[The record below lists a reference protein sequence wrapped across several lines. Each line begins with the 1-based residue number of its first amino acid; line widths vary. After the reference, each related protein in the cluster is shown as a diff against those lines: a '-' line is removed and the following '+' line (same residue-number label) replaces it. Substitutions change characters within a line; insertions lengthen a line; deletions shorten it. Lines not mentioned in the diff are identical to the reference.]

1 MRMEIVRSGR
11 RRSSP
16 GTYDLGL
23 RRPRL
28 RKRWR
33 DEWAYLMSSPANRSW
48 IEESIAEL
56 DRWREARG
64 ARPFPAH
71 DSHEEAR

>member
-1 MRMEIVRSGR
+1 MRMEIVRSVPGR
-11 RRSSP
+11 STPATHS
-16 GTYDLGL
+16 LGL

-28 RKRWR
+28 PKRWR
-33 DEWAYLMSSPANRSW
+33 DEWAYLMSSPANRAW

-64 ARPFPAH
+64 ARPFPAR
-71 DSHEEAR
+71 DSHDEAH

>member
-1 MRMEIVRSGR
+1 MRTGTIQPGCR
-11 RRSSP
+11 RTPP
-16 GTYDLGL
+16 GGHDLGL

-33 DEWAYLMSSPANRSW
+33 SDWEYLMSSPANRAW

-64 ARPFPAH
+64 ARPFPAR
-71 DSHEEAR
+71 DGHEEAR